1 MRTAM
6 ECVVLVTGDF
16 VRTGGMDMPN
26 FEVAQRLADCGVS
39 VQLVA
44 FRVAD
49 ELAKHTNVHWWRVPK
64 PLRSYSLGLPL
75 LDHVGRKVGR
85 KCLAR
90 GGRVIVNGGNCQVG
104 DVNWVHYVHA
114 AYQASGSPSLARRA
128 QHELTNRLNVAQE
141 RSALRMAGTVIVN
154 SERTRRDLT

>member
-1 MRTAM
+1 M
-6 ECVVLVTGDF
+6 LVTGDF

-26 FEVAQRLADCGVS
+26 FAVAQRLADCGVS

-49 ELAKHTNVHWWRVPK
+49 ELRKHPNVQWWSGSQAAASRT
-64 PLRSYSLGLPL
+64 LLGLPL

-114 AYQASGSPSLARRA
+114 AYGASGSTSLVRRA
-128 QHELTNRLNVAQE
+128 QHALTHRLNLEQE
-141 RSALRMAGTVIVN
+141 RSALRRLEA
-154 SERTRRDLT
+154 SS